1 LIDKT
6 RKTTALFAAM
16 IIAMLAVGISYAMW
30 DKTLYINGTVDT
42 GDLCME
48 ILSVASDDTGTDPGK
63 DKDVASTTVTWTE
76 QTVTITITN
85 AYPCYYTY
93 VHITA
98 HNCGTI
104 PVKLQSINVLAPA
117 ELTVTG
123 SDSIGEQL
131 EPCDNRDNT
140 IYIHV
145 EQSAAELATYKF
157 TVEYYY
163 VQWNEYTP

>member
-1 LIDKT
+1 M
-6 RKTTALFAAM
+6 RKITSLFAVL
-16 IIAMLAVGISYAMW
+16 IVAMLLAGVSYAMW
-30 DKTLYINGTVDT
+30 DKTLYINGEVNT

-48 ILSVASDDTGTDPGK
+48 ILSVASDDTGIDPGK
-63 DKDVASTTVTWTE
+63 DKNVASTSVAWTE

-93 VHITA
+93 VHLTV

-104 PVKLQSINVLAPA
+104 PVKLQSITVSAPP

-123 SDSIGEQL
+123 SNSIGEQI
-131 EPCDNRDNT
+131 EPCENRDNT

-145 EQSAAELATYKF
+145 EQSAGELTTYTF